1 MNVRE
6 YVDKI
11 FFGMGNSDYMKLLGK
26 NGFVRSERAEMFGI
40 AESSKFMSDNVRV
53 LIINPENPQSSRYHA
68 FLGNS
73 TSGECI
79 RLGTSA
85 YERDFLIQFHGEIFA
100 DEHLYKLAINEDL
113 KKAADDLKICL
124 ISTYKQVKANQQ
136 NAGYQR

>member
-53 LIINPENPQSSRYHA
+53 LIINPESPQSSKYHA

-73 TSGECI
+73 TNGDCVK
-79 RLGTSA
+79 LGNGA
-85 YERDFLIQFHGEIFA
+85 YDREFLIDFHGSIFA
-100 DEHLYKLAINEDL
+100 DEQLFKVACDEELQ
-113 KKAADDLKICL
+113 KAAAGMKHCL
-124 ISTYKQVKANQQ
+124 ETAYKQMRASQQ